1 MRTVKWLTVLAMLV
15 GSLGIAGPAVAAPD
29 EAAKWNPGVNN
40 LNVLYQ
46 WYHAGRTDHFLAGSS
61 AGHNRAANA
70 GYNVVGGGGQGYV
83 LSTFQVGTN
92 PLYSFW
98 REAAQDHY
106 TAASPEGVAHAFASG
121 YVNVGVEGYVF
132 ASQVPGTVP
141 LYQFWHGGRLDA
153 LATAT
158 AAGISQAYS
167 EGYVLARIEGYVYP
181 V

>member
-1 MRTVKWLTVLAMLV
+1 MRTIRLLAVLAVLV
-15 GSLGIAGPAVAAPD
+15 SSFGMAGPAAAAPA
-29 EAAKWNPGVNN
+29 EAAKRNPGTAS
-40 LNVLYQ
+40 LQSLFQ
-46 WYHAGRTDHFLAGSS
+46 WYHSGRTDHFLAGSL
-61 AGHNRAANA
+61 AGHQRAADA
-70 GYNVVGGGGQGYV
+70 GYTVVGGSGQGYV
-83 LSTFQVGTN
+83 LSTLQPGTT

-106 TAASPEGVAHAFASG
+106 TTAAPEGVAHAFASG

-132 ASQVPGTVP
+132 TSQVPGTVP

-158 AAGISQAYS
+158 TAGISQAYS

-181 V
+181 I